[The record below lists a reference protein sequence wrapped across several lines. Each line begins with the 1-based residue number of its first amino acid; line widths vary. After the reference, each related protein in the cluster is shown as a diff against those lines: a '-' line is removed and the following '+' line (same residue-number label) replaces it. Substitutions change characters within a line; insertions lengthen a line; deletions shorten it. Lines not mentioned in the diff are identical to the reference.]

1 MVNIIMPVYNAHNTL
16 RQAIGSVIMQDDLD
30 NILLTIV
37 DDCST
42 EPYDY
47 LLDEFK
53 FMNIEIMRKDTNT
66 GCGQSRQYGIDRCK
80 CKYFMFLDA
89 DDCLYHPDSVKKMHQ
104 YMENEQLD
112 MLYTDFIEELN
123 DDSFFLH
130 QNSGVWMHGKMFRT
144 SYIQDNDIRY
154 NETRLHEDHA
164 FNFIT
169 RICGGKLLYID
180 YTTYIW
186 RRNGDSLT
194 RSDSHTFDVA
204 MINFIENAKYV
215 IVEYVKRKVS
225 EQCIAETV
233 KKYLLSLYKY
243 YNFAI
248 CDKVSDN
255 VMKWYI
261 QQIKSFISMVPHNVR
276 ETLTFDYLISS
287 LYSDDTIDSMIS
299 ENIVIHAGIREY
311 YDIIMNPYHE
321 CGITKQNI
329 L

>member
-169 RICGGKLLYID
+169 RICGGKLL
-180 YTTYIW
+180 
-186 RRNGDSLT
+186 
-194 RSDSHTFDVA
+194 
-204 MINFIENAKYV
+204 
-215 IVEYVKRKVS
+215 
-225 EQCIAETV
+225 
-233 KKYLLSLYKY
+233 
-243 YNFAI
+243 
-248 CDKVSDN
+248 
-255 VMKWYI
+255 
-261 QQIKSFISMVPHNVR
+261 
-276 ETLTFDYLISS
+276 
-287 LYSDDTIDSMIS
+287 
-299 ENIVIHAGIREY
+299 
-311 YDIIMNPYHE
+311 
-321 CGITKQNI
+321 
-329 L
+329 